1 MSKELNI
8 AVLDYRAAFGEPP
21 TIIGMT
27 DDSAVRA
34 INKAVKDKEPLQD
47 PEDPAGE
54 VDIFVDTTTAAKR

>member
-8 AVLDYRAAFGEPP
+8 AVQDYVAAFDDYP
-21 TIIGMT
+21 TIVGMT

-34 INKAVKDKEPLQD
+34 INKAVRDKQPIEE

-54 VDIFVDTTTAAKR
+54 VNVYV